1 MKIISNRAA
10 IIVRAKAPFV
20 EWVQSADADSSHI
33 TTEEVNEDPNVY
45 LIYDPKKEGE
55 IDRLIAKN
63 YREIFE
69 EELNSWFTD
78 ESLWPKKR
86 DLKTFRQWFQVDFH
100 DMVVDLSEEDFYTE
114 E

>member
-1 MKIISNRAA
+1 M
-10 IIVRAKAPFV
+10 
-20 EWVQSADADSSHI
+20 
-33 TTEEVNEDPNVY
+33 
-45 LIYDPKKEGE
+45 
-55 IDRLIAKN
+55 IAKN

-78 ESLWPKKR
+78 ESCGQKR

-100 DMVVDLSEEDFYTE
+100 GMVVDLSEEDFYTE

>member
-1 MKIISNRAA
+1 MATSQSGRLRPILMIFSLDFRKNEPMKIISNRAA

-55 IDRLIAKN
+55 IDI
-63 YREIFE
+63 
-69 EELNSWFTD
+69 D
-78 ESLWPKKR
+78 
-86 DLKTFRQWFQVDFH
+86 
-100 DMVVDLSEEDFYTE
+100 
-114 E
+114 